1 VSTILIVDDEAGVR
15 GSLGGVLRDEGYAVD
30 AVDSGE
36 ACLEQVVRTAYDVI
50 LLDVWLPGMDGLVT
64 LERLRDRRV
73 ESQVIMISG
82 HANIESAVRAT
93 KLGAFDFIEKPLSLE
108 KTVLVVRNAL
118 RQHRLEVENR
128 ALRARVDRRH
138 TMVGESKAM
147 ARLREQIAMA
157 APTNGRVLISGENGT
172 GKELVARHVHALS
185 QRSAG
190 PFIEVNCAALPEE
203 LIESELFGH
212 VKGAFTGAVA
222 DRRGKFEAAT
232 GGTLFLDEVGDMSL
246 KTQAKVLRALQEQVV
261 EPVGGEGTVR
271 VDVRVIAATNKT
283 LTEEI
288 RALRF
293 REDLYFRLNVIP
305 IFVPA
310 LRERGDDVLRLA
322 DHFVAEFAQEYGRRP
337 KSLSPEAAEVL
348 RVYGWPG
355 NVRELRNVIERL
367 MIMVPGDVILAGDL
381 SFLEVAAGPAHGLD
395 RVPVAPLFDARD
407 AWERSYILGVLAT
420 FDGNIS
426 RTADALGLERSNL
439 YKKMRSLGIGPVRE
453 RGDD

>member
-1 VSTILIVDDEAGVR
+1 MSTILIVDDEAGVR
-15 GSLGGVLRDEGYAVD
+15 GSLGGVLRDEGYTVD

-36 ACLEQVVRTAYDVI
+36 ACLEQVVRTVYDLI
-50 LLDVWLPGMDGLVT
+50 LLDVWLPGMDGLIT

-73 ESQVIMISG
+73 DSQVIMISG

-138 TMVGESKAM
+138 AMVGESKAM

-157 APTNGRVLISGENGT
+157 APTNGRVLISGANGT

-203 LIESELFGH
+203 LSESALFGH
-212 VKGAFTGAVA
+212 GKGAFTGAVA

-261 EPVGGEGTVR
+261 EPVGGDGSVR

-283 LTEEI
+283 LTDEI

-305 IFVPA
+305 VFVPA

-322 DHFVAEFAQEYGRRP
+322 DHFVAEFAHEYGRRP

-348 RVYGWPG
+348 RGYGWPG

-381 SFLEVAAGPAHGLD
+381 SFLDVGTGPAHGLD

-426 RTADALGLERSNL
+426 RTAEALGLERSNL